1 MTNTSKVLD
10 EFSVCAY
17 YVGRYQESLD
27 AGKEVLRVANNAG
40 LNRKTIKR
48 VQQNLA
54 YAKRKLHDQRVR
66 ETRREA
72 TKMAKQEAGAG
83 AAAGFGVSEGR
94 RRLVW
99 DRGGAVAGAVA
110 TGKVVDVVEAERAA
124 EAGGAEDDVRGE
136 EDGEA
141 DTAPLKATAHAPA
154 GATTTREGRVAW
166 DSAWKAM
173 PPFTNVSSLGDEQQG
188 GVGGVARGRLAMSE
202 LGSEDDGEDV
212 VGDVGNEGNEG
223 NGGNEGDEGGRLHQL
238 FIPS

>member
-1 MTNTSKVLD
+1 
-10 EFSVCAY
+10 
-17 YVGRYQESLD
+17 
-27 AGKEVLRVANNAG
+27 
-40 LNRKTIKR
+40 
-48 VQQNLA
+48 
-54 YAKRKLHDQRVR
+54 
-66 ETRREA
+66 
-72 TKMAKQEAGAG
+72 MA
-83 AAAGFGVSEGR
+83 
-94 RRLVW
+94 
-99 DRGGAVAGAVA
+99 GAVAGEVA

-124 EAGGAEDDVRGE
+124 EAGGAEEEVRGE

-154 GATTTREGRVAW
+154 GATTTREGGVAW

-223 NGGNEGDEGGRLHQL
+223 NGGNEGDEGGGLHHL